1 MIIAIDGKVVKKEPT
16 FLHVKTNAGLT
27 YKINVSLFCSS
38 KVELGDISLHI
49 TQIIRED
56 ANNLYG
62 FIDLDEK
69 IVFDTLIKVNGV
81 GPSTAL
87 AVCSTLTPS
96 DFSSALTSNNIEAFK
111 KVPGIGP
118 KSAKR
123 ILVELSDFS
132 LDSNTDGLSTNS
144 TFNEAM
150 MALESL
156 GFKKDRVKK
165 ILSTCRAEDT
175 SSLIKEALKKLG

>member
-1 MIIAIDGKVVKKEPT
+1 MIIAIDGKIVKKEPT
-16 FLHVKTNAGLT
+16 YLHVKTNSGLT
-27 YKINVSLFCSS
+27 YKVNVSLFCSS
-38 KVELGDISLHI
+38 KVNLEDISLHV

-62 FIDLDEK
+62 FVDSDEK
-69 IVFDTLIKVNGV
+69 MVFDTLVKVNGV

-87 AVCSTLTPS
+87 AVCSTLSPS
-96 DFSSALTSNNIEAFK
+96 EFASALSSNNIEAFK
-111 KVPGIGP
+111 RVPGIGP

-132 LDSNTDGLSTNS
+132 LENISENSPSSGL
-144 TFNEAM
+144 NEAM

-156 GFKKDRVKK
+156 GFKKERIKK
-165 ILSTCRAEDT
+165 VLATCKAEDT

>member
-1 MIIAIDGKVVKKEPT
+1 LIIAIEGKIVKKEPT
-16 FLHVKTNAGLT
+16 FLYVKVNSGFT
-27 YKINVSLFCSS
+27 YKVNVSLFCSAGLD
-38 KVELGDISLHI
+38 LGEVSLHI

-62 FIDLDEK
+62 FKESDEK
-69 IVFDTLIKVNGV
+69 RVFDTLIKVNGV

-87 AVCSTLTPS
+87 AVCSTLNPS
-96 DFSSALTSNNIEAFK
+96 DFASALTSSSVEAFK

-123 ILVELSDFS
+123 ILVELSDFE
-132 LDSNTDGLSTNS
+132 LENDNLGTNS
-144 TFNEAM
+144 SINETI

-156 GFKKDRVKK
+156 GFKKDKIRK
-165 ILSTCRAEDT
+165 ILATCKAKDT
-175 SSLIKEALKKLG
+175 SGLIKEALKKLG

>member
-1 MIIAIDGKVVKKEPT
+1 MIIAIEGKIVKKEPT
-16 FLHVKTNAGLT
+16 FLHVKTNSGFT

-38 KVELGDISLHI
+38 SVNLGEISLHV

-62 FIDLDEK
+62 FLQIDEK
-69 IVFDTLIKVNGV
+69 KVFDTLVKVNGV

-87 AVCSTLTPS
+87 AVCSTLSPS
-96 DFSSALTSNNIEAFK
+96 EFASALSSNSITAFQR
-111 KVPGIGP
+111 VPGIGP

-123 ILVELSDFS
+123 ILVELSDFELES
-132 LDSNTDGLSTNS
+132 EGLDSVSSAINDSL
-144 TFNEAM
+144 

-156 GFKKDRVKK
+156 GFKKDRIKK
-165 ILSTCRAEDT
+165 VLSTCSGNDT

>member
-1 MIIAIDGKVVKKEPT
+1 LIVAIEGLITKKEPT
-16 FLHVKTNAGLT
+16 FLYIKTNSGFT

-38 KVELGDISLHI
+38 RVELKEVLLHI

-62 FIDLDEK
+62 FLDLEEK
-69 IVFDTLIKVNGV
+69 RVFDTLIKVNGI

-87 AVCSTLTPS
+87 AVCSTLNPNE
-96 DFSSALTSNNIEAFK
+96 FASALSSGNIEAFK
-111 KVPGIGP
+111 RVPGIGP

-132 LDSNTDGLSTNS
+132 LGIEGSKSENIA
-144 TFNEAM
+144 FNEAL

-165 ILSTCRAEDT
+165 VLSQCNSNQT
-175 SSLIKEALKKLG
+175 SELIKEALKRLG

>member
-1 MIIAIDGKVVKKEPT
+1 VIIAIDGEIVKKDPT
-16 FLHVKTNAGLT
+16 FLHVKTNSGFT
-27 YKINVSLFCSS
+27 YRVNVSLFCSS
-38 KVELGDISLHI
+38 SVSLGEISLHV

-62 FIDLDEK
+62 FKQSDEK
-69 IVFDTLIKVNGV
+69 RVFDTLVKVNGV

-87 AVCSTLTPS
+87 AVCSTMSPS
-96 DFSSALTSNNIEAFK
+96 EFATALTSNSVEAFK

-123 ILVELSDFS
+123 ILVELSDFELQSDS
-132 LDSNTDGLSTNS
+132 LGANS
-144 TFNEAM
+144 YINDTI

-156 GFKKDRVKK
+156 GFKKERIRKV
-165 ILSTCRAEDT
+165 LSTCSGTDT

>member
-1 MIIAIDGKVVKKEPT
+1 MIIGIEGIIVKKELT
-16 FLHVKTNAGLT
+16 FLYIKTNSGFT
-27 YKINVSLFCSS
+27 YKVNVSLFCSS
-38 KVELGDISLHI
+38 NVSLGEISLHV

-62 FIDLDEK
+62 FIENDEK
-69 IVFDTLIKVNGV
+69 RMFDTLVKVNGV

-87 AVCSTLTPS
+87 AVCSTLSPS
-96 DFSSALTSNNIEAFK
+96 DFSNALSSSSIEAFQ

-132 LDSNTDGLSTNS
+132 LGLEGLNSSSNAM
-144 TFNEAM
+144 NETM

-156 GFKKDRVKK
+156 GFKKERIKK
-165 ILSTCRAEDT
+165 ILSTCKAEDT
-175 SSLIKEALKKLG
+175 SGLIREALKKLG

>member
-1 MIIAIDGKVVKKEPT
+1 MIIAIDGDIVKKEAT
-16 FLHVKTNAGLT
+16 FLHIKTNSGFT
-27 YKINVSLFCSS
+27 YKINVSLFCASS
-38 KVELGDISLHI
+38 VKLGEISLHV

-62 FIDLDEK
+62 FLEIDEK
-69 IVFDTLIKVNGV
+69 RVFDTLVKVNGV

-87 AVCSTLTPS
+87 AVCSTLLPLE
-96 DFSSALTSNNIEAFK
+96 FANALTTNSIEAFK

-132 LDSNTDGLSTNS
+132 LESENTDSTS
-144 TFNEAM
+144 SAINETI

-156 GFKKDRVKK
+156 GFKKDK
-165 ILSTCRAEDT
+165 IKNVLSTCSGLDT

>member
-1 MIIAIDGKVVKKEPT
+1 MIIAINGKIVKKEPT
-16 FLHVKTNAGLT
+16 FLHVECNSGLV
-27 YKINVSLFCSS
+27 YKVSVSLYCSTE
-38 KVELGDISLHI
+38 VTLGEISLHV

-62 FIDLDEK
+62 FVNSDEK
-69 IVFDTLIKVNGV
+69 RVFDTVVKVNGI
-81 GPSTAL
+81 GPSIAL
-87 AVCSTLTPS
+87 AVCSTMNPAEFANAL
-96 DFSSALTSNNIEAFK
+96 SSNSVASFQ

-123 ILVELSDFS
+123 ILVELSDFELESSS
-132 LDSNTDGLSTNS
+132 LGANS
-144 TFNEAM
+144 SINEAV

-156 GFKKDRVKK
+156 GFKKDRIKK
-165 ILSTCRAEDT
+165 VLSTCRGEDT

>member
-1 MIIAIDGKVVKKEPT
+1 MIVAIDGEIVKKEPT
-16 FLHVKTNAGLT
+16 FLHVKTDSGFT
-27 YKINVSLFCSS
+27 YKVNVSLFCSS
-38 KVELGDISLHI
+38 SVSLGSISLHV

-62 FIDLDEK
+62 FVQSDEK
-69 IVFDTLIKVNGV
+69 RVFDTLVKVNGV

-87 AVCSTLTPS
+87 AVCSTLNPS
-96 DFSSALTSNNIEAFK
+96 EFASALTSNSVEAFK

-123 ILVELSDFS
+123 ILVELSDFELESDS
-132 LDSNTDGLSTNS
+132 LGANS
-144 TFNEAM
+144 SLNETV

-156 GFKKDRVKK
+156 GFKKDRIRKV
-165 ILSTCRAEDT
+165 LATCSGTDT

>member
-1 MIIAIDGKVVKKEPT
+1 MIIGISGELVKKEPT
-16 FLHVKTNAGLT
+16 FVHIKTNSGFT
-27 YKINVSLFCSS
+27 YKVNVSLFCSNEIS
-38 KVELGDISLHI
+38 LGDVSLHV

-62 FIDLDEK
+62 FKQNDEK
-69 IVFDTLIKVNGV
+69 RVFDTLVKVNGV

-87 AVCSTLTPS
+87 GVCSTMNPS
-96 DFSSALTSNNIEAFK
+96 EFASALSSNSIEAFK

-123 ILVELSDFS
+123 ILVELSDFELESDS
-132 LDSNTDGLSTNS
+132 LGINS
-144 TFNEAM
+144 SINETM

-156 GFKKDRVKK
+156 GFKKERIRKV
-165 ILSTCRAEDT
+165 LSTCKGEDT

>member
-1 MIIAIDGKVVKKEPT
+1 VIIAIDGEIVKKDPT
-16 FLHVKTNAGLT
+16 FLHVKTNSGFT
-27 YKINVSLFCSS
+27 YRVNVSLFCSS
-38 KVELGDISLHI
+38 SVSLGEISLHV

-62 FIDLDEK
+62 FKQSDEK
-69 IVFDTLIKVNGV
+69 RVFDTLVKVNGV

-87 AVCSTLTPS
+87 AVCSTMSPS
-96 DFSSALTSNNIEAFK
+96 EFATALTSNSVEAFK

-123 ILVELSDFS
+123 ILVELSDFELQSDS
-132 LDSNTDGLSTNS
+132 LSANS
-144 TFNEAM
+144 YINDTII
-150 MALESL
+150 ALESL
-156 GFKKDRVKK
+156 GFKKERIRKV
-165 ILSTCRAEDT
+165 LSTCNGTDT

>member
-1 MIIAIDGKVVKKEPT
+1 MIIAIEGKIVKKEPT
-16 FLHVKTNAGLT
+16 FLHVQTNSGLT

-38 KVELGDISLHI
+38 SINEDEISLHV

-62 FIDLDEK
+62 FIENDEK
-69 IVFDTLIKVNGV
+69 RVFDTLVKVNGV

-96 DFSSALTSNNIEAFK
+96 DFASALTSNSIQAFQ

-132 LDSNTDGLSTNS
+132 LESDNVDSSNS
-144 TFNEAM
+144 VVNDTM
-150 MALESL
+150 SALESL
-156 GFKKDRVKK
+156 GFKKDRIKK
-165 ILSTCRAEDT
+165 VLATCSSADT

>member
-1 MIIAIDGKVVKKEPT
+1 MIVAIEGVIVKKEPT
-16 FLHVKTNAGLT
+16 FVHLKINSGLT
-27 YKINVSLFCSS
+27 YKIHVSLFCSAS
-38 KVELGDISLHI
+38 LQLEKTSLHV

-56 ANNLYG
+56 ADNLYG
-62 FIDLDEK
+62 FMQNDEK
-69 IVFDTLIKVNGV
+69 KVFDTLIKVNGV

-87 AVCSTLTPS
+87 AVCSTLSPA
-96 DFSSALTSNNIEAFK
+96 DFSHALASNSIEAFQ

-132 LDSNTDGLSTNS
+132 LEMEGLSSLNS
-144 TFNEAM
+144 AMNETV

-156 GFKKDRVKK
+156 GFKKERIKK
-165 ILSTCRAEDT
+165 VLSTCRAEDT
-175 SSLIKEALKKLG
+175 SNLIKEALKKLG

>member
-1 MIIAIDGKVVKKEPT
+1 LIIAIDGQVVKKEPT
-16 FLHVKTNAGLT
+16 FLHIKTSSGFT
-27 YKINVSLFCSS
+27 YRVNVSLFCSS
-38 KVELGDISLHI
+38 DVSKGEVSLHV

-62 FIDLDEK
+62 FKQNDEK
-69 IVFDTLIKVNGV
+69 RVFDTLVKVNGV

-87 AVCSTLTPS
+87 AVCSTMTPS
-96 DFSSALTSNNIEAFK
+96 EFASALTSNSVEAFK

-123 ILVELSDFS
+123 ILVELSDFELESDS
-132 LDSNTDGLSTNS
+132 LGTNS
-144 TFNEAM
+144 SINETI

-156 GFKKDRVKK
+156 GFKKERIRKV
-165 ILSTCRAEDT
+165 LSTCSGTDT

>member
-1 MIIAIDGKVVKKEPT
+1 LIVAIDGQIVKKEPT
-16 FLHVKTNAGLT
+16 FLHVKTTSGFT

-38 KVELGDISLHI
+38 TVSLGEISLHV

-62 FIDLDEK
+62 FKDSDEK
-69 IVFDTLIKVNGV
+69 RVFDTLIKVNGV

-96 DFSSALTSNNIEAFK
+96 DFANALSSNSIEAFK

-123 ILVELSDFS
+123 ILVELSDFELES
-132 LDSNTDGLSTNS
+132 DGLSS
-144 TFNEAM
+144 SSYMNETM

-156 GFKKDRVKK
+156 GFKKERIKK
-165 ILSTCRAEDT
+165 VLSTCKSDDT

>member
-1 MIIAIDGKVVKKEPT
+1 MIIAIDGVVIKKEPT
-16 FLHVKTNAGLT
+16 FLHVKTNSGFT
-27 YKINVSLFCSS
+27 YKVNVSLFCSTS
-38 KVELGDISLHI
+38 VSLGEISLHV

-62 FIDLDEK
+62 FIQNDEK
-69 IVFDTLIKVNGV
+69 RVFDTLVKVNGV

-87 AVCSTLTPS
+87 AVCSTLSPN
-96 DFSSALTSNNIEAFK
+96 DFASALTSNSIEAFK

-132 LDSNTDGLSTNS
+132 LDMEGTSSSNNA
-144 TFNEAM
+144 FNETM
-150 MALESL
+150 QALESL
-156 GFKKDRVKK
+156 GFKKERIKK
-165 ILSTCRAEDT
+165 VLSTCKAEDT

>member
-1 MIIAIDGKVVKKEPT
+1 MIVAIDGQIVKKEPT
-16 FLHVKTNAGLT
+16 FLHVKTTSGFT

-38 KVELGDISLHI
+38 TVSLGEVSLHI

-62 FIDLDEK
+62 FKDSDEK
-69 IVFDTLIKVNGV
+69 RVFDTLIKVNGV

-96 DFSSALTSNNIEAFK
+96 DFANALSSNSIEAFK

-123 ILVELSDFS
+123 ILVELSDFELQS
-132 LDSNTDGLSTNS
+132 DGLSSNS
-144 TFNEAM
+144 YMNETM

-156 GFKKDRVKK
+156 GFKKERIKK
-165 ILSTCRAEDT
+165 VLSTCKGEDT

>member
-1 MIIAIDGKVVKKEPT
+1 LIIAIEGKIVKKEPT
-16 FLHVKTNAGLT
+16 FLHIKINSGFT
-27 YKINVSLFCSS
+27 YKVNVSLFCSAGLD
-38 KVELGDISLHI
+38 LGEVFLYT

-62 FIDLDEK
+62 FKNSDEK
-69 IVFDTLIKVNGV
+69 RVFDTLIKVNGV

-87 AVCSTLTPS
+87 AVCSTLNPS
-96 DFSSALTSNNIEAFK
+96 DFASALASNSVEAFK

-123 ILVELSDFS
+123 ILVELSDFELES
-132 LDSNTDGLSTNS
+132 DNLGTNS
-144 TFNEAM
+144 SINETI

-156 GFKKDRVKK
+156 GFKKDKIRK
-165 ILSTCRAEDT
+165 ILSTCKAEDT